1 MSEIVQGE
9 TNCCTCGNSW
19 AWHLQHPEV
28 RHPFN
33 DGSVPFKTTFG
44 DRGRHDDQKRAQRG
58 SEDAS
63 RPAMPFDPVLRQ
75 ALIDKGVLTP
85 DDLRDAEAKIMVITG
100 QFQDS
105 VRKVMKEDGEGEVQ
119 I

>member
-1 MSEIVQGE
+1 
-9 TNCCTCGNSW
+9 
-19 AWHLQHPEV
+19 
-28 RHPFN
+28 
-33 DGSVPFKTTFG
+33 
-44 DRGRHDDQKRAQRG
+44 
-58 SEDAS
+58 
-63 RPAMPFDPVLRQ
+63 MPFDPVLRQ